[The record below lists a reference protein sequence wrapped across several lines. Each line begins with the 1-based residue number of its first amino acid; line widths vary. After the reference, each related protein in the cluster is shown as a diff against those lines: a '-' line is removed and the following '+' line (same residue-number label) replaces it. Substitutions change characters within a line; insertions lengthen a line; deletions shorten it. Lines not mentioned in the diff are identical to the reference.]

1 MLSISV
7 RCFRGVVMKRLAVG
21 SLSLRLIVLLALI
34 LATAGFLGEP
44 TRAQG
49 EITTVTQGS
58 GLPGVPADI
67 PIAGELTT
75 DLDAGDYQWQ
85 TTNLTTS
92 DRMDEPI
99 EVHRG
104 FLLSLDQSIIV
115 IKAGAPSS
123 AVAPGS
129 NTVLAEGERIK
140 PLASEDTPGTMVLV
154 EFVLFSDLRE
164 GEAADQVLPVTLE
177 AGTYTIALL
186 DITNLP
192 EDGPDAGELIE
203 QAAGPAFSIESR
215 GEDDPDNIPLVVW
228 LASIFET
235 GSEAATDPDT
245 SIIADNDENAFA
257 TASADDEDAQPTV
270 ASSDVEIDRIE
281 NESESTPSNNE
292 EEPAET
298 PSSTSEPTIEPTPD
312 SFSDEVDEA
321 PGSASNAPLLA
332 GVPSTIPVV
341 SYAVFALPAGDY
353 QWQTRNLLTHT
364 RGEHD
369 VMTFGNGF
377 IIATQGPVTVL
388 RSNETSIAL
397 DQGEA
402 LAIEKGDEILPTS
415 TNGDQITFM
424 AVELVPMDD
433 ATDPDLLNDALPLTL
448 PAGIY
453 TIAVLDVSGVGANG
467 PTPGEII
474 GGAAGPGFGIS
485 ESNTQIGESDLT
497 WLVSVFGAT
506 QDDLI
511 TYEAE
516 N

>member
-1 MLSISV
+1 MLSISLRYV
-7 RCFRGVVMKRLAVG
+7 RGVVMKRLAVG
-21 SLSLRLIVLLALI
+21 SLSLRLFVLFALI
-34 LATAGFLGEP
+34 LATAGFRVEP
-44 TRAQG
+44 MLAQG
-49 EITTVTQGS
+49 EITTVTQGG
-58 GLPGVPADI
+58 GLPGVPADV

-75 DLDAGDYQWQ
+75 ELEAGEYQWQ
-85 TTNLTTS
+85 TTSLTTGE
-92 DRMDEPI
+92 RTDEPI

-115 IKAGAPSS
+115 IKAGAPSR
-123 AVAPGS
+123 AVAAGS
-129 NTVLAEGERIK
+129 NIELAESERIK
-140 PLASEDTPGTMVLV
+140 PLASGDTPGTMVLV
-154 EFVLFSDLRE
+154 EFVLLSELRDD
-164 GEAADQVLPVTLE
+164 EAPDQVLPVTLE

-186 DITNLP
+186 DITNLS
-192 EDGPDAGELIE
+192 EDGPSAGELIE

-215 GEDDPDNIPLVVW
+215 GEDDPEDIPLVVW
-228 LASIFET
+228 LATIFDT
-235 GSEAATDPDT
+235 GSESETDPDP
-245 SIIADNDENAFA
+245 
-257 TASADDEDAQPTV
+257 TAAVDDEEVLPTV

-281 NESESTPSNNE
+281 DESESTPADE
-292 EEPAET
+292 DEDEDEQT
-298 PSSTSEPTIEPTPD
+298 PSPTSEPTIEPTPD

-321 PGSASNAPLLA
+321 SASASDAPFLA
-332 GVPSTIPVV
+332 GVPSSIPVV

-402 LAIEKGDEILPTS
+402 LAIEQGDEILPTS

-448 PAGIY
+448 SAGIY

-485 ESNTQIGESDLT
+485 GSDTQIGESDLT

-511 TYEAE
+511 AYEAKD
-516 N
+516 